1 MKKLNKKQKTFIEK
15 IANLNRDINQAY
27 DIGFEG
33 QIAILIMANDLNVSK
48 VIYED
53 YEDSIN
59 NLLNKLLNK

>member
-33 QIAILIMANDLNVSK
+33 QIAILIMGADYSVS
-48 VIYED
+48 YED

-59 NLLNKLLNK
+59 NLLSKLLNK